1 MECNHIHASCMGT
14 APDHLY
20 QDYVMVEESE
30 SHLIAAIADGLGSKV
45 SSQRGSNLI
54 CQLIIDFFKKG
65 DADPFAPGFTDGIID
80 EWYRFLS
87 CKGVS
92 CSDCQT
98 TSSFLFFDKLSLRI
112 LMGSIGDSTII
123 YRQNKGEVIALSHSK
138 EFLNET
144 ECIGGRTHPHY
155 RLKEQILDEQ
165 FDCLIATDGFADEIL
180 EGKEDGLFEYLES
193 KYTKI
198 RVSERDTM
206 LKRELVST
214 IKGLN
219 PDDKTLFYCW
229 INR

>member
-1 MECNHIHASCMGT
+1 MVCNHIHASCMGS

-30 SHLIAAIADGLGSKV
+30 NYLIAAIADGLGSKV

-54 CQLIIDFFKKG
+54 CQLIIDFFKKE
-65 DADPFAPGFTDGIID
+65 DSDRFASDFTDSIIE
-80 EWYRFLS
+80 EWYLFLS
-87 CKGVS
+87 GKGVS

-98 TSSFLFFDKLSLRI
+98 TSSFLFFDKQTSRI
-112 LMGSIGDSTII
+112 LMGSIGDSPIF
-123 YRQNKGEVIALSHSK
+123 YRQNKEEVVALSHSK

-144 ECIGGRTHPHY
+144 ECIGGRSHPHY
-155 RLKEQILDEQ
+155 KLKELSFDKQ

-180 EGKEDGLFEYLES
+180 EGKEEGLFDYLER
-193 KYTKI
+193 KYTKF

-206 LKRELVST
+206 LKRELISST
-214 IKGLN
+214 KGLN

>member
-1 MECNHIHASCMGT
+1 MGT
-14 APDHLY
+14 ALEHRY
-20 QDYVMVEESE
+20 QDYVMVEESV
-30 SHLIAAIADGLGSKV
+30 SYLIAAIADGLGSKV

-54 CQLIIDFFKKG
+54 CQLIIDFFKKD
-65 DADPFAPGFTDGIID
+65 DADRFAPGFTDRIIE
-80 EWYRFLS
+80 EWYQFLS
-87 CKGVS
+87 GKGVS

-98 TSSFLFFDKLSLRI
+98 TSSFLFFDKLSSMI
-112 LMGSIGDSTII
+112 LMGSIGDSRIL
-123 YRQNKGEVIALSHSK
+123 YRQNKEEVVALSNFK

-144 ECIGGRTHPHY
+144 ECIGGRSHPHY
-155 RLKEQILDEQ
+155 TLKELSFDEH

-180 EGKEDGLFEYLES
+180 EGKEDGLFNYLES
-193 KYTKI
+193 KYTRI

-206 LKRELVST
+206 LKRELISF